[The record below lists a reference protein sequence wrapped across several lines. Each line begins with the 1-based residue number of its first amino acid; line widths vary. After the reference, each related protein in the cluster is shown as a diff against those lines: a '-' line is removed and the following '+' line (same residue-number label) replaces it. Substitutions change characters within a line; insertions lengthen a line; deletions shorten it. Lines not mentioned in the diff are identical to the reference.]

1 MVLKM
6 EEKELIRKLV
16 IVQGLSQ
23 REVNR
28 RFGWSRDSI
37 ADALRNPELNA
48 YRRDQRGQVSL
59 SEYQVSASKNQS
71 NRHFA
76 FDRLA

>member
-37 ADALRNPELNA
+37 VDAIRNPELNA
-48 YRRDQRGQVSL
+48 YTLKVPRPRPQPGRWL
-59 SEYQVSASKNQS
+59 PMLKTSAVFFNGCCSKN
-71 NRHFA
+71 
-76 FDRLA
+76 

>member
-28 RFGWSRDSI
+28 RFGCSRDV
-37 ADALRNPELNA
+37 DLVFLLRTWMA
-48 YRRDQRGQVSL
+48 W
-59 SEYQVSASKNQS
+59 A
-71 NRHFA
+71 
-76 FDRLA
+76 